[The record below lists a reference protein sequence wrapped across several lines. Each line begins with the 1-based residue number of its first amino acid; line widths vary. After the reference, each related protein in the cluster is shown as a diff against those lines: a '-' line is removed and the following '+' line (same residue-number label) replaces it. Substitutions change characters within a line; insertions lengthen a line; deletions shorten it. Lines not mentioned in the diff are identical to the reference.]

1 MAATLVR
8 VFASCRPIA
17 VASQAWIWVNA
28 VVDFPPETTQP
39 ACDNPAE
46 TLEPP
51 HLRRARRM
59 QMWALLGCFPSIGAA
74 AILVLG
80 SMNNA
85 AKAEP
90 APNWEARLAAMPLEG
105 WIAFALLTAHAW
117 LVWRAWDCRSA
128 TSTSDA
134 PKR

>member
-1 MAATLVR
+1 
-8 VFASCRPIA
+8 
-17 VASQAWIWVNA
+17 
-28 VVDFPPETTQP
+28 
-39 ACDNPAE
+39 
-46 TLEPP
+46 
-51 HLRRARRM
+51 M

-80 SMNNA
+80 AMNS

-90 APNWEARLAAMPLEG
+90 APNWEARLAAMPLEA

-117 LVWRAWDCRSA
+117 MVWRAWDCRGA
-128 TSTSDA
+128 TSASIT